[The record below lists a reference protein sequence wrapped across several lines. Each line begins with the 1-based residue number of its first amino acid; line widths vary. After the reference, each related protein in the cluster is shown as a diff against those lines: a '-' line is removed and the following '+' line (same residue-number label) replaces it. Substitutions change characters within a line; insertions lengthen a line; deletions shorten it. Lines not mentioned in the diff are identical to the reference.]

1 MKTSSGPLKSSCNK
15 PSNAN
20 GYQLKAGR
28 QIQHRGGLVYDP
40 PLYNADDIY
49 ACRYKSLN
57 EGLAEAPD
65 WLVLVKVKSM
75 GCHSSREMAIHPRDF
90 GKQRVAA
97 SSESFGPGILLR
109 QDPGKGVCDVTGGK
123 RNETLLEV

>member
-1 MKTSSGPLKSSCNK
+1 M
-15 PSNAN
+15 
-20 GYQLKAGR
+20 
-28 QIQHRGGLVYDP
+28 VE
-40 PLYNADDIY
+40 DDIY

-97 SSESFGPGILLR
+97 SSNRLVPEYFCG
-109 QDPGKGVCDVTGGK
+109 GKGVCDVTGGK